1 MTPSQQAIVVLVVG
15 AVVLLL
21 LVGAISTHPL
31 RATLIGLPFAIVA
44 AVVGIQSPHPFGL
57 AIVALCGVAGLGLLL
72 LPVLDAE
79 VPVHVAE
86 AAALL
91 LLGTGG
97 AIALATASDLLQAVV
112 GLETLALSAV
122 ILVAISAGGRPLEA
136 AFKYFVLGA
145 ISLAGLLYGLGLIYL
160 GTGSFGFPS
169 AAQIASSPL
178 TLAGV
183 VLVGMGFAF
192 ELALFPFHWGAL
204 DAYTAAAPSLAG
216 FVMSAS
222 KLAAALLLGR
232 LVLAAGV
239 EVAQLLIWIGSL
251 TIVWGTFGALAQAT
265 NLRRM
270 LAYSAITH
278 AGFIGLALGSGANGP
293 PTAAFYAAVYGSMAM
308 LVFAALAGSRDTNLG
323 SRDTGLGSRDTD
335 LAGSRDND
343 LAGGPDTDL
352 GSRDADLAGG
362 RDTDLRRMG
371 RLRAVALGLG
381 LFSLSGIPP
390 TPGFWAK
397 LAVLVVA
404 WQAAGPLPTLIAVAG
419 GVFSVLYYLRPLP
432 DLFAAV
438 RDAEVTPRPVL
449 VPGVIVAVLA
459 VVGLGLFPGVI
470 WALAVSS

>member
-1 MTPSQQAIVVLVVG
+1 MTQPQEAIVILVLG
-15 AVVLLL
+15 AIVTLL
-21 LVGAISTHPL
+21 LVGLIASQPL
-31 RATLIGLPFAIVA
+31 RATSIGLPFGVIA
-44 AVVGIQSPHPFGL
+44 AVVGIQSPQPLGL
-57 AIVALCGVAGLGLLL
+57 AVAALCIVACIGLLL

-79 VPVHVAE
+79 LPTHVAE

-91 LLGTGG
+91 LLGTAG
-97 AIALATASDLLQAVV
+97 AIAMATATDLLQAVI

-122 ILVAISAGGRPLEA
+122 TLVALSAGGRPLEA

-160 GTGSFGFPS
+160 GTGSLAFPN

-183 VLVGMGFAF
+183 VLVGMGFAY

-204 DAYTAAAPSLAG
+204 DAYTVAAPSLAG

-222 KLAAALLLGR
+222 KLAAALALGR

-239 EVAQLLIWIGSL
+239 ELAQLLVWVGSL
-251 TIVWGTFGALAQAT
+251 TIVWGTFGAIAQAGD
-265 NLRRM
+265 LRRM

-278 AGFIGLALGSGANGP
+278 AGFIGLALGAGPNGP
-293 PTAAFYAAVYGSMAM
+293 ATAAFYAAIYGSMAM
-308 LVFAALAGSRDTNLG
+308 LVFAALAGSREPQIRSL
-323 SRDTGLGSRDTD
+323 
-335 LAGSRDND
+335 
-343 LAGGPDTDL
+343 
-352 GSRDADLAGG
+352 
-362 RDTDLRRMG
+362 G

-432 DLFAAV
+432 DLFAAM
-438 RDAEVTPRPVL
+438 RSEAGTPQPVL
-449 VPGVIVAVLA
+449 VPGVLVAGLT
-459 VVGLGLFPGVI
+459 VVGLGLFPGLI
-470 WALAVSS
+470 WTLIR

>member
-1 MTPSQQAIVVLVVG
+1 MTPAQQAIVVLVLG
-15 AVVLLL
+15 AVILLL
-21 LVGAISTHPL
+21 MVGVISTRPL
-31 RATLIGLPFAIVA
+31 RATLIGLPFAVVA

-57 AIVALCGVAGLGLLL
+57 AIVALCGVAGIGLLL

-79 VPVHVAE
+79 VPAHVAE

-160 GTGSFGFPS
+160 GTGSFGFPT
-169 AAQIASSPL
+169 AAQITGSPL

-222 KLAAALLLGR
+222 KLAAALVLGR
-232 LVLAAGV
+232 LVLGAGV
-239 EVAQLLIWIGSL
+239 EVAQLLIWLGSL
-251 TIVWGTFGALAQAT
+251 TIVWGTFGALAQAN

-293 PTAAFYAAVYGSMAM
+293 STAAFYAAVYGSMAM
-308 LVFAALAGSRDTNLG
+308 LVFAALAGSRDGELR
-323 SRDTGLGSRDTD
+323 SMTD
-335 LAGSRDND
+335 
-343 LAGGPDTDL
+343 GGAL
-352 GSRDADLAGG
+352 E
-362 RDTDLRRMG
+362 LRSMG
-371 RLRAVALGLG
+371 RSRAMALGLG

-404 WQAAGPLPTLIAVAG
+404 WQAAGPLPTLIAVTG

-438 RDAEVTPRPVL
+438 READVTPRPVL

-459 VVGLGLFPGVI
+459 VVGLGLFPGVL
-470 WALAVSS
+470 WALAISS

>member
-1 MTPSQQAIVVLVVG
+1 MTPAQQAIVVLVLG

-21 LVGAISTHPL
+21 MVGVISTRPL
-31 RATLIGLPFAIVA
+31 RATLIGLAFAIVA
-44 AVVGIQSPHPFGL
+44 AVVGIQAPHPFGL
-57 AIVALCGVAGLGLLL
+57 AIVALCGVAGIGLLL

-79 VPVHVAE
+79 VPAHVAE

-97 AIALATASDLLQAVV
+97 AIALATAGDLLQAVV

-169 AAQIASSPL
+169 AAQIAGSPL

-222 KLAAALLLGR
+222 KLAAALVLGR

-251 TIVWGTFGALAQAT
+251 TIIWGTFGALAQAA

-278 AGFIGLALGSGANGP
+278 AGFIGLALGSGPNGP
-293 PTAAFYAAVYGSMAM
+293 STAAFYAAVYGSMAM
-308 LVFAALAGSRDTNLG
+308 LVFAALAGNRNPELRS
-323 SRDTGLGSRDTD
+323 S
-335 LAGSRDND
+335 
-343 LAGGPDTDL
+343 AGG
-352 GSRDADLAGG
+352 GSP
-362 RDTDLRRMG
+362 DLRNLADDGSPDLRSMG
-371 RLRAVALGLG
+371 RLRAVALALG

-397 LAVLVVA
+397 LAVLVIA

-438 RDAEVTPRPVL
+438 RDADVTPRPVL

-459 VVGLGLFPGVI
+459 VVGLGLFPGVL